1 MTEKLYDVNAY
12 LTEFDAAV
20 VSCQVLKEGTERD
33 VNSQLAVGE
42 AARPDAPLWEVVLDR
57 TAFYPEGGGQP
68 CDFGVLGGARVTDVQ
83 EKGGIIFHL
92 CSAPLEV
99 GSCVHG
105 TIDWDRRLMHMR
117 EHSGEHIISGII
129 CHTHGYS
136 NIGFHMG
143 KDCVTIDFSGTAD
156 GRTDSGGGRPGE
168 PEGTGEYRNSGGVSG
183 QGDPCITGLPQ

>member
-12 LTEFDAAV
+12 LTEFDAVV

-33 VNSQLAVGE
+33 VNGQLAVGE
-42 AARPDAPLWEVVLDR
+42 AARPDAPLWEVALDR

-83 EKGGIIFHL
+83 EKDGIIFHL

-136 NIGFHMG
+136 NIGFPMG
-143 KDCVTIDFSGTAD
+143 KDCVTTDFSGPLTA
-156 GRTDSGGGRPGE
+156 E
-168 PEGTGEYRNSGGVSG
+168 
-183 QGDPCITGLPQ
+183 QIQ